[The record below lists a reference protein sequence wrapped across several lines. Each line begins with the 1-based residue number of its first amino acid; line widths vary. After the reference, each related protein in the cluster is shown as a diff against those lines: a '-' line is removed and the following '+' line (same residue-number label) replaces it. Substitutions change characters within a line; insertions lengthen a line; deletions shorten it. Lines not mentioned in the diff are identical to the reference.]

1 MRFGFRRA
9 ERNNGENDLN
19 GPPLV
24 CMYVCTYVRM
34 FVSEWKEDCK
44 KWGFDG

>member
-19 GPPLV
+19 GPPP

-34 FVSEWKEDCK
+34 FVSEWKEDYK